1 MSLVSEIALKIKQK
15 KRLVRFTVVENSL
28 AKKTARSPYHI
39 THVGMK
45 SLGEGGIQ
53 VENIQGVDEQVLMF
67 MWLLF

>member
-15 KRLVRFTVVENSL
+15 KRLVHFTVVENSL